1 MRSAQKGRRRA
12 PRSRVFYLEGKRL
25 RPADLIYRDHQ
36 PVLVIRWRTAGTRRV
51 PDVAF
56 AVDEA
61 HLHPVPHREGEF
73 VYRGPL
79 KRTS

>member
-25 RPADLIYRDHQ
+25 RPADLVYQDDQ
-36 PVLVIRWRTAGTRRV
+36 PVIVLRWRTVGAHRV
-51 PDVAF
+51 PEISF
-56 AVDEA
+56 PLDEA
-61 HLHPVPHREGEF
+61 HLRPVPHREGEF

-79 KRTS
+79 KRK